1 MAKIG
6 LFYGS
11 TSGDTLKAAE
21 MIAAEFEDGV
31 VELHDVRKASAA
43 DLNGYD
49 AFIFGTSTWHWGG
62 LQDEWA
68 VFEDK
73 LGVGEIKGK
82 KVALFGLGDQ
92 KNYPENFVDG
102 IGLLAKKVESLGAQV
117 VGHWPTEGYEFVAS
131 QAVSDKTFLDINI
144 LMREFD
150 LFRQD
155 FCYILFLPAL
165 GRSKKLLLL

>member
-11 TSGDTLKAAE
+11 TSGDTLKASE

-31 VELHDVRKASAA
+31 VELHDVRKASAE

-68 VFEDK
+68 VFEEE
-73 LGVGEIKGK
+73 LGAEQIKGK

-102 IGLLAKKVESLGAQV
+102 IGLLGKKVKSLGALV
-117 VGHWPTEGYEFVAS
+117 VGHWPTEGYDFVAS
-131 QAVSDKTFLDINI
+131 QAVAGEAFLGLALDQDNQSDQTPDRIHKWVT
-144 LMREFD
+144 
-150 LFRQD
+150 
-155 FCYILFLPAL
+155 
-165 GRSKKLLLL
+165 LLKQQLL

>member
-21 MIAAEFEDGV
+21 MIAAEFGDGS
-31 VELHDVRKASAA
+31 VELQDVRKASAA
-43 DLNGYD
+43 DLAGYD

-68 VFEDK
+68 VFEEE
-73 LGVGEIKGK
+73 LGAEQIKGK
-82 KVALFGLGDQ
+82 KIALFGLGDQ

-102 IGLLAKKVESLGAQV
+102 IGLLGKKVKSLGALL
-117 VGHWPTEGYEFVAS
+117 VGHWPTEGYDFIAS
-131 QAVSDKTFLDINI
+131 QAVSGKAFLGLALDQDNQAAQTPDRI
-144 LMREFD
+144 RRWV
-150 LFRQD
+150 RQ
-155 FCYILFLPAL
+155 LKEQLV
-165 GRSKKLLLL
+165 